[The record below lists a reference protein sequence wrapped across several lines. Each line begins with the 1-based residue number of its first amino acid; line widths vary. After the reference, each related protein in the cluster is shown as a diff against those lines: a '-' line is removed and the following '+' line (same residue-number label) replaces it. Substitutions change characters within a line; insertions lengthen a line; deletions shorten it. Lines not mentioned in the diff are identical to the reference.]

1 MPKKARKTWK
11 RIAKKDRKN
20 LKLWAEGA
28 RDTVLRPHIPAYT
41 DALERGWRAER
52 DYVREVCNEFHARIP
67 WRLQDDE
74 EPELPL
80 PEYDPCASRETEE
93 LDDEE
98 AEQERLRKETLN
110 ARISRWLKYRARRLR
125 RPLAR
130 NPQKD
135 PWARLLCKLTGTAP
149 PAKARQAYQQYMHE
163 SYESVIE
170 PVVRARWNATGADE
184 DGGLRTKKGIDANFR
199 ATVAREL
206 FHELPANEQDALRQR
221 AKDEATR
228 AKEEYIKHLKA
239 GPSKAP
245 EDRQKCID
253 NLGVFMSTLLRE
265 IYDHTGL
272 VSFAV
277 FGGPIPN
284 HGGELR
290 NLTVAHGRSLG
301 AGGCTF
307 PLWMKARFGHDVLDF
322 MKEWLKGVY
331 TKEQCEEAALPTPDD
346 VLAGATYRIDD
357 EEDLGFVDVGNSD
370 PSSDESSSES
380 EASSSDDSDSE
391 VEADVRGGKKGRKGL
406 RKGKGKK
413 NGKGKGKEKEKD
425 DEERQRDKGKGKK
438 DKGKDKAAEG
448 NGAKRKTKE
457 VNGEDEADNAHAKKK
472 KTVEAGVARKCKA
485 DELSKDTGAKKAKR
499 GDKSGDGEDTA
510 RRPKPRPVPK
520 GSGASA
526 SEPRNGGEVGGAS
539 GSGGLSNDPPGDSA
553 PPVAPPDDPNPPPPQ
568 DPGPEEEERTFKDPP
583 PPPCPEDAGDWFR
596 AVYPEV
602 TAEPVGDCFNHLLIA
617 WAGLEQTYSWVKKA
631 PSGRSSL
638 GTTGRPSQ
646 VALWIGAGRGLRGG
660 PMREG
665 AGPTIGSVVKFEETW
680 WQWWSALQPAWR
692 VRDGGH
698 PGRFSREE
706 YGGKTREDWETLRA
720 PGQNGML
727 SVVAALYWWGVKL
740 VKRIDGEE
748 KRTWAEAHRQ
758 QLPDNADFVK
768 LAFTEYSSRFLIS
781 FCSAYIAATFAL
793 LYDVQHSDY
802 LLF

>member
-1 MPKKARKTWK
+1 
-11 RIAKKDRKN
+11 
-20 LKLWAEGA
+20 
-28 RDTVLRPHIPAYT
+28 
-41 DALERGWRAER
+41 
-52 DYVREVCNEFHARIP
+52 
-67 WRLQDDE
+67 
-74 EPELPL
+74 
-80 PEYDPCASRETEE
+80 
-93 LDDEE
+93 
-98 AEQERLRKETLN
+98 
-110 ARISRWLKYRARRLR
+110 
-125 RPLAR
+125 
-130 NPQKD
+130 D
-135 PWARLLCKLTGTAP
+135 PWARLLCKLTGTGP
-149 PAKARQAYQQYMHE
+149 PAKARQGYQQYMHE
-163 SYESVIE
+163 SYDSVIE
-170 PVVRARWNATGADE
+170 PVVRARWNATGADD
-184 DGGLRTKKGIDANFR
+184 DGALRTKKGIDANFR

-206 FHELPANEQDALRQR
+206 FQELPANEQDALRQR
-221 AKDEATR
+221 AKAEATR
-228 AKEEYIKHLKA
+228 GKEEYLKHLKA

-245 EDRQKCID
+245 EERQKCID
-253 NLGVFMSTLLRE
+253 NLGAFMSTLLRE

-331 TKEQCEEAALPTPDD
+331 SEQF
-346 VLAGATYRIDD
+346 IINQN
-357 EEDLGFVDVGNSD
+357 VGNPNSD
-370 PSSDESSSES
+370 SDESSSES
-380 EASSSDDSDSE
+380 EASSSDDDSDSE
-391 VEADVRGGKKGRKGL
+391 VEADVRGGKKGGKRSN
-406 RKGKGKK
+406 KGKGKR

-425 DEERQRDKGKGKK
+425 EEERQRDKGKAKK
-438 DKGKDKAAEG
+438 DKGKEKSEEG
-448 NGAKRKTKE
+448 NGGKRKAKE
-457 VNGEDEADNAHAKKK
+457 VNGEDEADNVRAKKK
-472 KTVEAGVARKCKA
+472 KSGEAGVTRKRKA

-499 GDKSGDGEDTA
+499 GETSGNAEDTG
-510 RRPKPRPVPK
+510 RRPKPKPLAK
-520 GSGASA
+520 GSEGEHPVNSINMNLMITG
-526 SEPRNGGEVGGAS
+526 NGDEVGGAA

-617 WAGLEQTYSWVKKA
+617 WAGLERTYSWVKKP

-748 KRTWAEAHRQ
+748 KRTWAEAVRDVRWMIEG
-758 QLPDNADFVK
+758 LTAIE
-768 LAFTEYSSRFLIS
+768 A
-781 FCSAYIAATFAL
+781 SAAAA
-793 LYDVQHSDY
+793 
-802 LLF
+802 